1 MTEDTFKDL
10 CLCGETTKVQFK
22 ESFTSQKEIAKEMIA
37 FANTKGGVILFGV
50 EDKCGK
56 LVGLSYDEIQVISR
70 ELGNA
75 ANEQVRPT
83 IYIET
88 EVVRVEEKHFLICS
102 VEEGKNKPYKNLNG
116 EIWVKQGADKRRIT
130 ENSEILALFQDSGS
144 YQPDAAGVN
153 GTTFNDL
160 DRYAIDEYLQKVYA
174 TTLDGF
180 GGKAEQVLKNI
191 HILNHHGVPTLA
203 GYLFFGKH
211 PEYNCPTC
219 MVKAVSFFGNDL
231 AGTQYRDSKEILGN
245 MPQLYDK
252 SMAFLK
258 ANLHNVQE
266 EGASFN
272 TLGKLEIAEEVLEE
286 VVQNALVHRDLLR
299 PAPIRLFVFDDR
311 VEVISPGALAGGL
324 TEEDIR
330 NGKTYQRNPY
340 MATFATN
347 ALYYKGIGSGIVRIL
362 AEYPEI
368 QLEND
373 VSAKEFKVIIER
385 PIQKSD
391 VTTQKGALKDSDTI
405 QKSDVTTQKGALKDS
420 DTIQKSDVTIQK
432 EALKDSDT
440 IQKSDSTI
448 QKEALKD
455 SDTIQKSDVTIQKEA
470 LKDSDTIQK
479 SDSTIQKNL
488 DSSQVSVLN
497 FFREHPK
504 ATIDDMVAELNDLSL
519 GGVKFI
525 IAKLQ
530 KKGLL
535 KRVGGRK
542 HGEWQVL

>member
-22 ESFTSQKEIAKEMIA
+22 EAFTSQKEIAKEMIA
-37 FANTKGGVILFGV
+37 FANSKGGVILFGV
-50 EDKCGK
+50 EDKSGK

-83 IYIET
+83 IYIDT
-88 EVVRVEEKHFLICS
+88 EVVRMDEKHFLICS
-102 VEEGKNKPYKNLNG
+102 IEEGKNKPYKNLNG

-130 ENSEILALFQDSGS
+130 ENAEILSLFQDSGS

-153 GTTFNDL
+153 GTTFDDL
-160 DRYAIDEYLQKVYA
+160 DRYAIDDYLQKVYA
-174 TTLDGF
+174 TTLDRF

-191 HILNHHGVPTLA
+191 HVLNHNSVPTLA

-231 AGTQYRDSKEILGN
+231 AGTQYRDTKEILGN

-272 TLGKLEIAEEVLEE
+272 TVGKLEIAEEVLEE

-299 PAPIRLFVFDDR
+299 SAPIRILIFDNR
-311 VEVISPGALAGGL
+311 VEIISPGALAGGL

-347 ALYYKGIGSGIVRIL
+347 ALHYKGIGSGIVRIL
-362 AEYPEI
+362 AEYPDI
-368 QLEND
+368 QLDND
-373 VSAKEFKVIIER
+373 DSAKEFKLTVWR
-385 PIQKSD
+385 AKSKD
-391 VTTQKGALKDSDTI
+391 ESTTQKSEIATQEESLKDI
-405 QKSDVTTQKGALKDS
+405 CTTQKDEYA
-420 DTIQKSDVTIQK
+420 TQKRESTTQK
-432 EALKDSDT
+432 ELNATQKKVLEFFKNNPQGTRVEAANALGDITED
-440 IQKSDSTI
+440 
-448 QKEALKD
+448 
-455 SDTIQKSDVTIQKEA
+455 
-470 LKDSDTIQK
+470 
-479 SDSTIQKNL
+479 
-488 DSSQVSVLN
+488 
-497 FFREHPK
+497 
-504 ATIDDMVAELNDLSL
+504 
-519 GGVKFI
+519 GVKFVI
-525 IAKLQ
+525 GKLQ

-542 HGEWQVL
+542 HGEWKVLI

>member
-153 GTTFNDL
+153 GTTFDDL

-245 MPQLYDK
+245 MSQLYNK

-299 PAPIRLFVFDDR
+299 PAPIRLFVFDNR

-362 AEYPEI
+362 AEYPDI
-368 QLEND
+368 RLEND
-373 VSAKEFKVIIER
+373 VNGKEFKVTIPR
-385 PIQKSD
+385 
-391 VTTQKGALKDSDTI
+391 TTQKDSLKDSNTI
-405 QKSDVTTQKGALKDS
+405 PKTDITTQKDSLKDS
-420 DTIQKSDVTIQK
+420 NTILKTDITTQKDS
-432 EALKDSDT
+432 LKDSNT
-440 IQKSDSTI
+440 IPKTDITTQKDS
-448 QKEALKD
+448 LKD
-455 SDTIQKSDVTIQKEA
+455 SNTILKALEPIQAEVLRYIMA
-470 LKDSDTIQK
+470 HPQTTREEIADS
-479 SDSTIQKNL
+479 
-488 DSSQVSVLN
+488 
-497 FFREHPK
+497 
-504 ATIDDMVAELNDLSL
+504 IDGISF

>member
-22 ESFTSQKEIAKEMIA
+22 ETFTSQKEIAKEMIA

-50 EDKCGK
+50 EDKSGK

-83 IYIET
+83 IYIDT
-88 EVVRVEEKHFLICS
+88 EVVRTEEKHFLVCS
-102 VEEGKNKPYKNLNG
+102 IEEGKNKPYKNLNG

-130 ENSEILALFQDSGS
+130 ENAEILALFQDSGS
-144 YQPDAAGVN
+144 YQPDAAAVN
-153 GTTFNDL
+153 GTTFDDL

-191 HILNHHGVPTLA
+191 HVLSHNGVPTLA

-231 AGTQYRDSKEILGN
+231 AGTQFRDTKEILGN

-266 EGASFN
+266 KGASFN

-286 VVQNALVHRDLLR
+286 VLQNALVHRDLLR
-299 PAPIRLFVFDDR
+299 PAPIRIFVFDNR
-311 VEVISPGALAGGL
+311 VEIISPGALAGGL
-324 TEEDIR
+324 TEDDIR
-330 NGKTYQRNPY
+330 SGKTYQRNPY
-340 MATFATN
+340 MAIFATN
-347 ALYYKGIGSGIVRIL
+347 ALYYRGIGSGIVRIL
-362 AEYPEI
+362 AEYPDI
-368 QLEND
+368 QLDND
-373 VSAKEFKVIIER
+373 DSAKEFKVTIWR
-385 PIQKSD
+385 TTPKNGVTIQKSETTTQKELLKSEF
-391 VTTQKGALKDSDTI
+391 TTQKGEF
-405 QKSDVTTQKGALKDS
+405 TTQKSKF
-420 DTIQKSDVTIQK
+420 TTQK
-432 EALKDSDT
+432 ELDT
-440 IQKSDSTI
+440 T
-448 QKEALKD
+448 QKE
-455 SDTIQKSDVTIQKEA
+455 
-470 LKDSDTIQK
+470 
-479 SDSTIQKNL
+479 
-488 DSSQVSVLN
+488 VLEY
-497 FFREHPK
+497 FRENPK
-504 ATIDDMVAELNDLSL
+504 GTRVEAAKAIGNITED
-519 GGVKFI
+519 GVKFI
-525 IAKLQ
+525 IGKLQ
-530 KKGLL
+530 QKGLL

-542 HGEWQVL
+542 HGEWQVLI

>member
-22 ESFTSQKEIAKEMIA
+22 EAFTSQKEIAKEMIA
-37 FANTKGGVILFGV
+37 FANSKGGVILFGV
-50 EDKCGK
+50 EDKSGK

-83 IYIET
+83 IYIDT
-88 EVVRVEEKHFLICS
+88 EVVRMDEKHFLICS
-102 VEEGKNKPYKNLNG
+102 IEEGKNKPYKNLNG

-153 GTTFNDL
+153 GATFDDL
-160 DRYAIDEYLQKVYA
+160 DRYAIDDYLQKVYA

-180 GGKAEQVLKNI
+180 GSKAEQVLKNI
-191 HILNHHGVPTLA
+191 HVLNHNGVPTLA

-231 AGTQYRDSKEILGN
+231 AGTQYRDTKEILGN

-272 TLGKLEIAEEVLEE
+272 TVGKLEIAEEVLEE

-299 PAPIRLFVFDDR
+299 SAPIRILIFDNR
-311 VEVISPGALAGGL
+311 VEIISPGALAGGL

-347 ALYYKGIGSGIVRIL
+347 ALHYKGIGSGIVRIL
-362 AEYPEI
+362 AEYPDI
-368 QLEND
+368 QLDND
-373 VSAKEFKVIIER
+373 DSAKEFKVTVWR
-385 PIQKSD
+385 AKSKD
-391 VTTQKGALKDSDTI
+391 ESTTQKSEI
-405 QKSDVTTQKGALKDS
+405 TTQKESLKDII
-420 DTIQKSDVTIQK
+420 TTQKSESTTQK
-432 EALKDSDT
+432 DLDATQKKVLEFFKNNPKGTRVEA
-440 IQKSDSTI
+440 
-448 QKEALKD
+448 A
-455 SDTIQKSDVTIQKEA
+455 
-470 LKDSDTIQK
+470 
-479 SDSTIQKNL
+479 N
-488 DSSQVSVLN
+488 
-497 FFREHPK
+497 
-504 ATIDDMVAELNDLSL
+504 SL
-519 GGVKFI
+519 GDITEDGVKFVI
-525 IAKLQ
+525 GKLQ
-530 KKGLL
+530 QKGLL

-542 HGEWQVL
+542 HGEWQVLI

>member
-1 MTEDTFKDL
+1 
-10 CLCGETTKVQFK
+10 
-22 ESFTSQKEIAKEMIA
+22 
-37 FANTKGGVILFGV
+37 
-50 EDKCGK
+50 
-56 LVGLSYDEIQVISR
+56 
-70 ELGNA
+70 
-75 ANEQVRPT
+75 
-83 IYIET
+83 
-88 EVVRVEEKHFLICS
+88 
-102 VEEGKNKPYKNLNG
+102 
-116 EIWVKQGADKRRIT
+116 
-130 ENSEILALFQDSGS
+130 
-144 YQPDAAGVN
+144 
-153 GTTFNDL
+153 
-160 DRYAIDEYLQKVYA
+160 
-174 TTLDGF
+174 
-180 GGKAEQVLKNI
+180 
-191 HILNHHGVPTLA
+191 
-203 GYLFFGKH
+203 
-211 PEYNCPTC
+211 
-219 MVKAVSFFGNDL
+219 MVWKTN
-231 AGTQYRDSKEILGN
+231 
-245 MPQLYDK
+245 
-252 SMAFLK
+252 
-258 ANLHNVQE
+258 
-266 EGASFN
+266 SFN

-299 PAPIRLFVFDDR
+299 PAPIRLFVFDNR

-385 PIQKSD
+385 
-391 VTTQKGALKDSDTI
+391 
-405 QKSDVTTQKGALKDS
+405 
-420 DTIQKSDVTIQK
+420 TIQKSDVTIQK
-432 EALKDSDT
+432 EALKDSD
-440 IQKSDSTI
+440 
-448 QKEALKD
+448 
-455 SDTIQKSDVTIQKEA
+455 TIQKEA

-504 ATIDDMVAELNDLSL
+504 AIIDDMVAELNDLSL

-542 HGEWQVL
+542 FGEWLVFI

>member
-1 MTEDTFKDL
+1 MTEDIFKDL

-102 VEEGKNKPYKNLNG
+102 VAEGKNKPYKNLNG

-144 YQPDAAGVN
+144 YQPDAVGVN
-153 GTTFNDL
+153 GTTFDDL
-160 DRYAIDEYLQKVYA
+160 DRYAIDDYLQKVYA

-231 AGTQYRDSKEILGN
+231 AGTQYRDSKEIFGN

-252 SMAFLK
+252 TMAFLK

-299 PAPIRLFVFDDR
+299 PAPIRLFVFDNR

-362 AEYPEI
+362 VEYPEI
-368 QLEND
+368 RLEND
-373 VSAKEFKVIIER
+373 VNGKEFKVAIPRTIPNGSLKYR
-385 PIQKSD
+385 N
-391 VTTQKGALKDSDTI
+391 TTQKDSLKDSNTI
-405 QKSDVTTQKGALKDS
+405 LKTDVSTQKDSLMDSNTILKALEPIQAEVLKYIMAHPQATREEIADS
-420 DTIQKSDVTIQK
+420 
-432 EALKDSDT
+432 
-440 IQKSDSTI
+440 
-448 QKEALKD
+448 
-455 SDTIQKSDVTIQKEA
+455 
-470 LKDSDTIQK
+470 
-479 SDSTIQKNL
+479 
-488 DSSQVSVLN
+488 
-497 FFREHPK
+497 
-504 ATIDDMVAELNDLSL
+504 IDGISF

-542 HGEWQVL
+542 FGEWLVFI

>member
-1 MTEDTFKDL
+1 
-10 CLCGETTKVQFK
+10 
-22 ESFTSQKEIAKEMIA
+22 
-37 FANTKGGVILFGV
+37 
-50 EDKCGK
+50 
-56 LVGLSYDEIQVISR
+56 
-70 ELGNA
+70 
-75 ANEQVRPT
+75 
-83 IYIET
+83 
-88 EVVRVEEKHFLICS
+88 
-102 VEEGKNKPYKNLNG
+102 
-116 EIWVKQGADKRRIT
+116 
-130 ENSEILALFQDSGS
+130 
-144 YQPDAAGVN
+144 
-153 GTTFNDL
+153 
-160 DRYAIDEYLQKVYA
+160 
-174 TTLDGF
+174 
-180 GGKAEQVLKNI
+180 
-191 HILNHHGVPTLA
+191 
-203 GYLFFGKH
+203 
-211 PEYNCPTC
+211 
-219 MVKAVSFFGNDL
+219 
-231 AGTQYRDSKEILGN
+231 
-245 MPQLYDK
+245 
-252 SMAFLK
+252 MAFLK

-385 PIQKSD
+385 
-391 VTTQKGALKDSDTI
+391 
-405 QKSDVTTQKGALKDS
+405 
-420 DTIQKSDVTIQK
+420 
-432 EALKDSDT
+432 
-440 IQKSDSTI
+440 
-448 QKEALKD
+448 
-455 SDTIQKSDVTIQKEA
+455 TIQKSDVTIQKEA

>member
-1 MTEDTFKDL
+1 MARPRKYSL
-10 CLCGETTKVQFK
+10 RNRLLR
-22 ESFTSQKEIAKEMIA
+22 
-37 FANTKGGVILFGV
+37 KGGVILFGV

-144 YQPDAAGVN
+144 YQPDAVGVN
-153 GTTFNDL
+153 GTTFDDL
-160 DRYAIDEYLQKVYA
+160 DRYAIDDYLQKVYA

-231 AGTQYRDSKEILGN
+231 AGTQYRDSKEIFGN

-252 SMAFLK
+252 TMAFLK

-299 PAPIRLFVFDDR
+299 PAPIRLFVFDNR

-368 QLEND
+368 RLEND
-373 VSAKEFKVIIER
+373 VNGKEFKVAIPRTIPNGSLKYR
-385 PIQKSD
+385 N
-391 VTTQKGALKDSDTI
+391 TTQKDSLKDSNTI
-405 QKSDVTTQKGALKDS
+405 LKTDVSTQKDSLKDS
-420 DTIQKSDVTIQK
+420 NTILKALEPIQA
-432 EALKDSDT
+432 EVLKYIMAHPQATREEIADS
-440 IQKSDSTI
+440 
-448 QKEALKD
+448 
-455 SDTIQKSDVTIQKEA
+455 
-470 LKDSDTIQK
+470 
-479 SDSTIQKNL
+479 
-488 DSSQVSVLN
+488 
-497 FFREHPK
+497 
-504 ATIDDMVAELNDLSL
+504 IDGISF

-542 HGEWQVL
+542 FGEWLVFI

>member
-1 MTEDTFKDL
+1 MTEDIFKDL

-102 VEEGKNKPYKNLNG
+102 VAEGKNKPYKNLNG

-144 YQPDAAGVN
+144 YQPDAVGVN
-153 GTTFNDL
+153 GTTFDDL
-160 DRYAIDEYLQKVYA
+160 DRYAIDDYLQKVYA

-231 AGTQYRDSKEILGN
+231 AGTQYRDSKEIFGN

-252 SMAFLK
+252 TMAFLK

-299 PAPIRLFVFDDR
+299 PAPIRLFVVDNR

-362 AEYPEI
+362 VEYPEI
-368 QLEND
+368 RLEND
-373 VSAKEFKVIIER
+373 VNGKEFKVAIPRTIPNGSLKYR
-385 PIQKSD
+385 N
-391 VTTQKGALKDSDTI
+391 TTQKDSLKDSNTI
-405 QKSDVTTQKGALKDS
+405 LMTDVSTQKDSLMDSNTILKALEPIQAEVLKYIMAHPQATREEIADS
-420 DTIQKSDVTIQK
+420 
-432 EALKDSDT
+432 
-440 IQKSDSTI
+440 
-448 QKEALKD
+448 
-455 SDTIQKSDVTIQKEA
+455 
-470 LKDSDTIQK
+470 
-479 SDSTIQKNL
+479 
-488 DSSQVSVLN
+488 
-497 FFREHPK
+497 
-504 ATIDDMVAELNDLSL
+504 IDGISF

-542 HGEWQVL
+542 FGEWLVFI

>member
-22 ESFTSQKEIAKEMIA
+22 EAFTSQKEIAKEMIA
-37 FANTKGGVILFGV
+37 FANSKGGVILFGV
-50 EDKCGK
+50 EDKSGK

-83 IYIET
+83 IYIDT
-88 EVVRVEEKHFLICS
+88 EVVRMNEKHFLICS
-102 VEEGKNKPYKNLNG
+102 IEEGKNKPYKNLNG

-130 ENSEILALFQDSGS
+130 ENAEILSLFQDSGS

-153 GTTFNDL
+153 GTTFDDL
-160 DRYAIDEYLQKVYA
+160 DRYAIDDYLQKVYA

-191 HILNHHGVPTLA
+191 HILNHNSVPTLA

-219 MVKAVSFFGNDL
+219 MVKAVSFCGNDL
-231 AGTQYRDSKEILGN
+231 AGTQYRDTKEILGN

-272 TLGKLEIAEEVLEE
+272 TVGKLEIAEEVLEE

-299 PAPIRLFVFDDR
+299 SAPIRILIFDNR
-311 VEVISPGALAGGL
+311 VKIISPGALAGGL
-324 TEEDIR
+324 TEDDIR

-347 ALYYKGIGSGIVRIL
+347 ALHYKGIGSGIVRIL
-362 AEYPEI
+362 AEYPDI
-368 QLEND
+368 QLDND
-373 VSAKEFKVIIER
+373 DSAKEFKVTVWR
-385 PIQKSD
+385 AKSKD
-391 VTTQKGALKDSDTI
+391 ESTTQKSESATQKESLKDIS
-405 QKSDVTTQKGALKDS
+405 TTQKDEYA
-420 DTIQKSDVTIQK
+420 TQKSESTTQK
-432 EALKDSDT
+432 DLDATQKKVLEFFKNNPKGTRVEAAN
-440 IQKSDSTI
+440 
-448 QKEALKD
+448 ALGD
-455 SDTIQKSDVTIQKEA
+455 ITED
-470 LKDSDTIQK
+470 
-479 SDSTIQKNL
+479 
-488 DSSQVSVLN
+488 
-497 FFREHPK
+497 
-504 ATIDDMVAELNDLSL
+504 
-519 GGVKFI
+519 GVKFVI
-525 IAKLQ
+525 GKLQ
-530 KKGLL
+530 QKGLL
-535 KRVGGRK
+535 KRIGGRK
-542 HGEWQVL
+542 HGEWQVLI